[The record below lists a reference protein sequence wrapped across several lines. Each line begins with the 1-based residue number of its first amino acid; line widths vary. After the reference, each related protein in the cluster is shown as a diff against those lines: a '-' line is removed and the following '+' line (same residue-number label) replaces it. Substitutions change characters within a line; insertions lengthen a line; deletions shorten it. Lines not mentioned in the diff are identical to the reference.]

1 MMYGRGLVTGD
12 ATSTPRG
19 RYRYV
24 PVSCIC
30 RCTCTCPMMPI
41 ATRTSETLMARVLCH
56 AHAHAHAD
64 ADRGAMRMHLQ
75 RCLSIMIS
83 SFVGTALPWCRVV
96 RMPGLQNL
104 APLRYKR
111 PGGLQNRRPR
121 TATKSLRKRYE
132 GPGVWLAYIYI
143 YILRGAL
150 PLFVSHNCPLFPN
163 LCTSS
168 ALSNL

>member
-1 MMYGRGLVTGD
+1 MYGQGLVTGD

-64 ADRGAMRMHLQ
+64 ADRGAMHLQ
-75 RCLSIMIS
+75 RCLSIMIR